1 MPASDSVQR
10 VRVYLSRDDQW
21 EGGARYLALLDLLR
35 RSGATGATA
44 LQGLA
49 GFGPGQRSRPGTLDR
64 PDQHQPVVI
73 EWVDRVERVARLLP
87 LLDDLIGDAL
97 VTVEDVPVYRAL
109 LRARG
114 PFAVDNSVGAIM
126 RSPAPSILADAPLS
140 AALASLRADELAALP
155 VIDAEGR
162 LVGLITAQ
170 ELAWRAGLRLPYRL
184 LDRLAPAERDTMLA
198 PLVGRVAQDVMSVE
212 PRSVGVNSPIPQ
224 ALVTM
229 VEWGYEQVPVVDR
242 AGHLAG
248 LLGHDDV
255 LRAAVEHAAEAEAG
269 AVRDAEPPTSVRLVM
284 QTATH
289 QMVVGQ
295 TLSLALAQLLESP
308 ERPLL
313 VVDAA
318 GRLVGALELA
328 GILDGL
334 QGEERAALLA
344 AIQRPQPTPAAALPG
359 AGQSLEGFVTPDQ
372 PAIEPEATLLA
383 AARRLLEL
391 RAERLA
397 VVDPEGVLLGII
409 ARGGLIRALMQQS
422 D

>member
-1 MPASDSVQR
+1 
-10 VRVYLSRDDQW
+10 
-21 EGGARYLALLDLLR
+21 
-35 RSGATGATA
+35 
-44 LQGLA
+44 
-49 GFGPGQRSRPGTLDR
+49 
-64 PDQHQPVVI
+64 
-73 EWVDRVERVARLLP
+73 
-87 LLDDLIGDAL
+87 
-97 VTVEDVPVYRAL
+97 
-109 LRARG
+109 
-114 PFAVDNSVGAIM
+114 
-126 RSPAPSILADAPLS
+126 
-140 AALASLRADELAALP
+140 
-155 VIDAEGR
+155 
-162 LVGLITAQ
+162 
-170 ELAWRAGLRLPYRL
+170 
-184 LDRLAPAERDTMLA
+184 
-198 PLVGRVAQDVMSVE
+198 
-212 PRSVGVNSPIPQ
+212 
-224 ALVTM
+224 
-229 VEWGYEQVPVVDR
+229 
-242 AGHLAG
+242 
-248 LLGHDDV
+248 
-255 LRAAVEHAAEAEAG
+255 
-269 AVRDAEPPTSVRLVM
+269 
-284 QTATH
+284 
-289 QMVVGQ
+289 MVVGQ